1 MGTAIKPSLSD
12 EKAAQ
17 MMAAL
22 REGQTLRKFAMKAWR
37 LEAYF
42 AAHPEYATD
51 ARPLIEANAK
61 AARMRKGARL
71 GSRTHCGNGHPFSG
85 AYVGHSR
92 GRGYRKC
99 RICTAHNDQ
108 FPPLPTDDQIKQVTA
123 ALNTGQTIGRI
134 CFGKVAGKKV
144 NGFIV
149 KFNKLKRYRELNPD
163 FDRFVC
169 SVISGS
175 NNRAQQR
182 RHNPQLY
189 SVNVLRSET
198 NDYHA
203 VAAMVPSNLPP
214 EVRDDIVQS
223 IFMALLEGSLRRDE
237 VKARVGQFV
246 KAHNREANKHG
257 TGKFGLISIDV
268 PAYAEGSTALVETIS
283 RGLWD

>member
-1 MGTAIKPSLSD
+1 MLATPKGLSD
-12 EKAAQ
+12 EKAAR

-22 REGQTLRKFAMKAWR
+22 REGRTLRLFGVTAPR
-37 LEAYF
+37 LQTYF
-42 AAHPEYATD
+42 EAHPEYAQE
-51 ARPLIEANAK
+51 ARPLIEANAT
-61 AARMRKGARL
+61 AARLRKGSRL
-71 GSRTHCGNGHPFSG
+71 RDRRFCKYGHPLSG
-85 AYVGHSR
+85 SYVYLSR
-92 GRGYRKC
+92 GRGYRQCK
-99 RICTAHNDQ
+99 ICTARNSQ
-108 FPPLPTDDQIKQVTA
+108 FPSLPTEDQIKQVTA
-123 ALNTGQTIGRI
+123 ALNMGQTIGQI
-134 CFGKVAGKKV
+134 CFGKMAGKKV
-144 NGFIV
+144 GGFIL

-237 VKARVGQFV
+237 VKARIGQFV
-246 KAHNREANKHG
+246 KAHNREANKHD
-257 TGKFGLISIDV
+257 TGKYGLISLDAPIFAD
-268 PAYAEGSTALVETIS
+268 GSTTRGDMVS